1 MTGVACALLRAE
13 HARRAPWQPA
23 LLPRAEATGQRCHIL
38 VAQLLERAR
47 REGRPRTRLTGD
59 HDRSRE
65 VGDDAADARLEVPA
79 RDVHG
84 VVDRALVELVRLAH
98 VDEDGRLVGGESS
111 GRVVGA
117 DLVDL
122 RLELGEKILV
132 GSHAAANATWIAAIP
147 SRHGASHVEER
158 GVDGRLTLNSERT
171 SYPARVSAGI
181 DRKRALSVAAAGAL
195 VVAAVVLGALA
206 LRSPAPAAAPR
217 SSAPLSGAP
226 PLVLDLPARPRGGE
240 AALAAV
246 SSDIAAG
253 RRGSAETA
261 LRRARALLGAGDMR
275 VQVAGALLRYRPGE
289 VDTSIGVLRALVAD
303 DDRAPVPAL
312 HLGLALLWSG
322 QRAEATAELQETRS
336 LDPDGLYGRTADNVL
351 HRRIARTIRSGCA
364 PASCTARFPACAR
377 GLWPPRAP
385 WLPNSTTPTRCSSAR
400 VRERDSRRRRRWH
413 STRATSTLRWP

>member
-1 MTGVACALLRAE
+1 
-13 HARRAPWQPA
+13 
-23 LLPRAEATGQRCHIL
+23 
-38 VAQLLERAR
+38 
-47 REGRPRTRLTGD
+47 
-59 HDRSRE
+59 
-65 VGDDAADARLEVPA
+65 
-79 RDVHG
+79 
-84 VVDRALVELVRLAH
+84 
-98 VDEDGRLVGGESS
+98 
-111 GRVVGA
+111 
-117 DLVDL
+117 
-122 RLELGEKILV
+122 
-132 GSHAAANATWIAAIP
+132 
-147 SRHGASHVEER
+147 VEER
-158 GVDGRLTLNSERT
+158 GADGRLTLDSQRT

-181 DRKRALSVAAAGAL
+181 DRKRAVSVAAAGAL
-195 VVAAVVLGALA
+195 VVAAAVIGALA

-217 SSAPLSGAP
+217 SSAPLRGAP
-226 PLVLDLPARPRGGE
+226 PLVLDLPARPRRGE

-351 HRRIARTIRSGCA
+351 HPTYRKNYPLWVRS
-364 PASCTARFPACAR
+364 ASCTARFRLRAR
-377 GLWPPRAP
+377 ALAAPRSVAA
-385 WLPNSTTPTRCSSAR
+385 TRLRLRAAVQLAYTSATR
-400 VRERDSRRRRRWH
+400 GGEGAGARREQHRR
-413 STRATSTLRWP
+413 